1 MEQIQPLMDLVT
13 CNLQQIIKYVEENKL
28 IHEQKFLNFLDE
40 INELSVTY

>member
-13 CNLQQIIKYVEENKL
+13 CNLQQVIKYVEENKL
-28 IHEQKFLNFLDE
+28 IHEQEFLNFLDD